1 MITTTSA
8 QSNYVDNYNALQLS
22 LPLDLEI
29 KIDPSDEVVSFLKAL
44 EGVNFTKYLKRKER
58 RGRKG
63 HDKVMLLKVVLFA
76 YMINERDLR
85 RIEKL
90 CRNDIRFLYLSQE
103 STPSHMAF
111 ERLLNNYLITDIDQI
126 FFEVSLN
133 IGDKMGINRDIQYI
147 DGTKIEAN
155 ANKNTFVYRKR
166 IINAREKLFNRITET
181 VNELNSFFN
190 YEYQCHTFYCA
201 QEIGYITQYL
211 MEVMVLNHI
220 EFVYGKGKRKNEIQR
235 FYDAFLEYYIKLDE
249 YEYWLSIIGQER
261 NSCSK
266 TDHDATMCAT
276 KIDYYCNTGLSRACY
291 NAQIAVSNGVIVNA
305 ALFQRPADT
314 KTFIPFMNRYHE
326 YTGEYPT
333 YPMADAAYGSYD
345 NYMYCVSHGIEL
357 CMKYTMYSKKNTSAF
372 KRHIYNTLNW
382 EKNELGYKICPNG
395 ELFNKYLCDKHD
407 EKNENL
413 RIIQLYTTNN
423 GCVGCPHKEKCC
435 NGNRKV
441 VSRDVVLD
449 EFYQVVDENLST
461 DFGKELKKQRSI
473 QVEGAFGVIK
483 QDMKFTRFTRRGLK
497 NAEMEFLLVC
507 LGYNFKKYH
516 LYRLKQMKEC
526 AKPALIN

>member
-181 VNELNSFFN
+181 VNELFH
-190 YEYQCHTFYCA
+190 CHNGDCENCGICIIF
-201 QEIGYITQYL
+201 
-211 MEVMVLNHI
+211 
-220 EFVYGKGKRKNEIQR
+220 KGKLPEDVYK
-235 FYDAFLEYYIKLDE
+235 EYIEGIKEFDE
-249 YEYWLSIIGQER
+249 V
-261 NSCSK
+261 
-266 TDHDATMCAT
+266 T
-276 KIDYYCNTGLSRACY
+276 K
-291 NAQIAVSNGVIVNA
+291 
-305 ALFQRPADT
+305 
-314 KTFIPFMNRYHE
+314 E
-326 YTGEYPT
+326 
-333 YPMADAAYGSYD
+333 
-345 NYMYCVSHGIEL
+345 
-357 CMKYTMYSKKNTSAF
+357 
-372 KRHIYNTLNW
+372 W
-382 EKNELGYKICPNG
+382 
-395 ELFNKYLCDKHD
+395 
-407 EKNENL
+407 
-413 RIIQLYTTNN
+413 
-423 GCVGCPHKEKCC
+423 
-435 NGNRKV
+435 
-441 VSRDVVLD
+441 
-449 EFYQVVDENLST
+449 
-461 DFGKELKKQRSI
+461 
-473 QVEGAFGVIK
+473 
-483 QDMKFTRFTRRGLK
+483 RGL
-497 NAEMEFLLVC
+497 
-507 LGYNFKKYH
+507 
-516 LYRLKQMKEC
+516 
-526 AKPALIN
+526 